1 MQPGFTVLC
10 GCWRL
15 WVVTLWE
22 ICCCSAA
29 QGVYDTETSPVGRDS
44 ECNEYVSARS
54 RRSRSVHRRDRIR
67 TFLEPFVSDA
77 TKTKTVFTLNKEST
91 YDWNDG
97 QWTVPFKFTVGQI
110 LRVGKLPISLA
121 VGARYYAEALRAGPD
136 YGLRSLI
143 TPTLTTTKTAS
154 HPVSNAN
161 GKLVD

>member
-1 MQPGFTVLC
+1 VGFPIL
-10 GCWRL
+10 
-15 WVVTLWE
+15 
-22 ICCCSAA
+22 
-29 QGVYDTETSPVGRDS
+29 TSRGALMNHIWSFAS
-44 ECNEYVSARS
+44 EEQRTYVS
-54 RRSRSVHRRDRIR
+54 R

-77 TKTKTVFTLNKEST
+77 TQSKTIFTINTEST
-91 YDWNDG
+91 CDWNVG
-97 QWTVPFKFTVGQI
+97 RWTVPFNFTVGQI

-154 HPVSNAN
+154 HPVSNAS